1 MIFVVDNIYVAS
13 SCPKRLEPL
22 AAEIRKSIHHAFV
35 EKEEME
41 RFFDTVQQN
50 LQQEVPGKSMKIS
63 VFHTRY
69 EEGGT
74 LCIRRADADN
84 GDFIR
89 LHYFRL
95 QGHIHVSKDGTSLHQ
110 EEFIE
115 EGGAHDV

>member
-50 LQQEVPGKSMKIS
+50 LQKEVPGKSMKRVTS
-63 VFHTRY
+63 MFQRM
-69 EEGGT
+69 EP
-74 LCIRRADADN
+74 R
-84 GDFIR
+84 FIR
-89 LHYFRL
+89 K
-95 QGHIHVSKDGTSLHQ
+95 SS
-110 EEFIE
+110 
-115 EGGAHDV
+115 